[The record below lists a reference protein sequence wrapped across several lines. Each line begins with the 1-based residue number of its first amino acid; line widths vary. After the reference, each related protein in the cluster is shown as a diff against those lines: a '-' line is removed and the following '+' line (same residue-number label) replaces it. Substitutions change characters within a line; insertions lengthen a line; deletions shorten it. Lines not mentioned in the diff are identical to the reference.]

1 MKQIKYFDHAA
12 TTAVD
17 EQVLKN
23 MLPYYDK
30 EYGNPSSMYGIARS
44 ARRAVEESREKIAYI
59 IGAKKNEIYFT
70 SGGSESDNL
79 AIKGIAYANR
89 TKGNH
94 IITSKIEHHAV
105 LETCEV
111 LETEGFE
118 VTYLNV
124 DENGFVNIEELKN
137 AIQENTIL
145 ISIMFANNEIGT
157 VQPIK
162 EIGKIAKQNNIIF
175 HTDCVQAMGNCLI
188 NVNEMNI
195 DSLSMSGHKIYG
207 PKGIGVLYVRES
219 VEFQKLQNGGH
230 QERDKRAGT
239 ENVPGMIGMGIALEM
254 AYNHFER
261 NIKHLEELK
270 DYYLKEVEKRIPNI
284 KLNGDRVKRLPGNC
298 NISFAG
304 IDGEELLMKLDEYG
318 ICASAGS
325 ACSTGSSSP
334 SHVLQA
340 IGVPDEMANGALR
353 ITFGRENTKNDVDFL
368 VEHLEKS
375 VSELKNK
382 DKG

>member
-1 MKQIKYFDHAA
+1 MKQIRYFDHAA

-17 EQVLKN
+17 EQVIKS
-23 MLPYYDK
+23 MLTYYNI
-30 EYGNPSSMYGIARS
+30 EYGNPSSMYGIARK
-44 ARRAVEESREKIAYI
+44 ARRDVEYARERIAHI

-79 AIKGIAYANR
+79 AIKGIAYANKE
-89 TKGNH
+89 KGNH

-111 LETEGFE
+111 LEKEGFE

-124 DENGFVNIEELKN
+124 NENGIVNIDELIN
-137 AIQENTIL
+137 AIKPTTIL

-157 VQPIK
+157 LQPIK
-162 EIGKIAKQNNIIF
+162 EIGEIAKLRNIYF

-188 NVNEMNI
+188 NVNELNI

-207 PKGIGVLYVRES
+207 PKGIGVLYVREG

-239 ENVPGMIGMGIALEM
+239 ENVPGMIGMSIALEL
-254 AYNHFER
+254 AYNHFEKNVR
-261 NIKHLEELK
+261 HLEELRN
-270 DYYLKEVEKRIPNI
+270 YYLEQIEKRIPDI
-284 KLNGDRVKRLPGNC
+284 RLNGDRVRRLPGNC
-298 NISFAG
+298 NISFLG
-304 IDGEELLMKLDEYG
+304 IDGEELLMKLDEEG

-325 ACSTGSSSP
+325 ACSSGSSMP
-334 SHVLQA
+334 SHVLTA
-340 IGVPDEMANGALR
+340 IGLCEEMAEGAIR
-353 ITFGRENTKNDVDFL
+353 VTFGRENTKEDVEFL
-368 VEHLEKS
+368 VECLDKC
-375 VSELKNK
+375 VRELRYKAE
-382 DKG
+382 G